1 MENCQEL
8 NYEDDMYSLRTKI
21 WAKHG
26 TREIFCRRSTGNYFL
41 YEWDINSKMNDNDTR
56 GIGAWKL
63 IGKIKINKN
72 TETSAFHCIDPSA
85 ATQDGTRP
93 GRMPYSTSSSGCSV
107 PSADLVLVAAKAAKA
122 SLLAKIE
129 GQGDGLGL
137 KEEAAVT
144 TSDKEGNMSSVK
156 VFISNEKNSAENNP
170 PGFSVWVGGKSR
182 GDIHNGA
189 VKLTKGESD
198 KILEVNNN
206 SLSDEGNLLT
216 WYFNYEWYSGA
227 SLKGPFKEGQKISL
241 PKVTESEKY
250 LNHLKSNG
258 CFEETLYK
266 VMVPVWSK
274 EGKTFNHLFGRYSLK
289 IRHPYGVKAGSYIN
303 VLGPKYEEPVKA
315 ENVEVIYDPLYLTPN
330 KDLSEFS
337 VEDQYLIEEFDL
349 SRKFAQSY
357 ITPYEI
363 NDSV

>member
-26 TREIFCRRSTGNYFL
+26 TREIFCRRSTGNFFL

-72 TETSAFHCIDPSA
+72 TETSAEEQEA
-85 ATQDGTRP
+85 AVT
-93 GRMPYSTSSSGCSV
+93 TS
-107 PSADLVLVAAKAAKA
+107 
-122 SLLAKIE
+122 E
-129 GQGDGLGL
+129 
-137 KEEAAVT
+137 KEEEEVKEEGTVTTSDKEEEEVKEEGTVTTSDKEEEEVKEEGTVT

-227 SLKGPFKEGQKISL
+227 SLKGPFKEGQQISL

-250 LNHLKSNG
+250 LNHIKSNG

-274 EGKTFNHLFGRYSLK
+274 EGKTFNHLFGKYSLK
-289 IRHPYGVKAGSYIN
+289 IRHPNGVKAGSYIH

-330 KDLSEFS
+330 KELSEFS
-337 VEDQYLIEEFDL
+337 VEDKYLIEEFDL